1 MDKRKRS
8 RIVSRVVTLVVLVG
22 VATLIAL
29 GFVPKAVP
37 VSVAKV
43 ERRTLEVTV
52 DEPGK
57 TRLRERHVISAPV
70 AGQLARIT
78 LRAGDR
84 VERDAV
90 IAQISPVA
98 PQLLDART
106 RAQAE
111 ARVEVAKAN
120 RERARAAARRA
131 QSALTFAREQA
142 ARSRKLQAQGGA
154 SQQALEQAEYAA
166 RAAEEELATL
176 RVGERVADNELAAAR
191 AALASMA
198 GAGAG
203 RDTLGERHD
212 ESTRDA
218 PRPNARETELSAAV
232 AHDRPAS
239 GLAETTDAITVRAPL
254 AGQVLRVLKESEGVV
269 TSGTPLL
276 ELGDLRAI
284 EVVVDVLSADAVS
297 IAPGASARI
306 DRWGGSGVLSARVR
320 AKEPSAFT
328 TRSALGVEEQ
338 RVPVLLDL
346 VDPVERWQGLGDGYR
361 VEARILT
368 ARIDD
373 AVVVPASALFRDA
386 AGFATFVIR
395 DQRAHKVLLAVGAR
409 TPDWVEVKRGLEPGS
424 TVVIYPSDQ
433 VTDGAKVAPQGG
445 ERRAD

>member
-8 RIVSRVVTLVVLVG
+8 RIVSRAITSVVVLAVG
-22 VATLIAL
+22 TLIAL

-57 TRLRERHVISAPV
+57 TRLRARHVVSAPV
-70 AGQLARIT
+70 TGQLARIA

-90 IAQISPVA
+90 IAEIAPVA
-98 PQLLDART
+98 PQLLDVRT

-120 RERARAAARRA
+120 RERARAAMRRA
-131 QSALTFAREQA
+131 QSALRFAREQA

-176 RVGERVADNELAAAR
+176 RVGEQVADNELTAAR
-191 AALASMA
+191 AALASMSSRESRDKRLPAHLA
-198 GAGAG
+198 GGEGEAEPREAAGEG
-203 RDTLGERHD
+203 
-212 ESTRDA
+212 S
-218 PRPNARETELSAAV
+218 RPQVDPAAEV
-232 AHDRPAS
+232 VV
-239 GLAETTDAITVRAPL
+239 VRAPL
-254 AGQVLRVLKESEGVV
+254 AAQVLRVLRESEGVV
-269 TSGTPLL
+269 TAGTPLV
-276 ELGDLRAI
+276 EIGDLHAL
-284 EVVVDVLSADAVS
+284 EVVVDVLSADAVA
-297 IAPGASARI
+297 ITPGASARI
-306 DRWGGSGVLSARVR
+306 ERWGGSGVLSARVR

-346 VDPVERWQGLGDGYR
+346 VDPAERWRGLGDGYR

-373 AVVVPASALFRDA
+373 AVVVPSSALFREA
-386 AGFATFVIR
+386 EGFATFVIR
-395 DQRAHKVLLAVGAR
+395 EQRAHKIQLSVGAR

-424 TVVIYPSDQ
+424 SVVIYPSDQ
-433 VTDGAKVAPQGG
+433 VTDGVKVAPQAA